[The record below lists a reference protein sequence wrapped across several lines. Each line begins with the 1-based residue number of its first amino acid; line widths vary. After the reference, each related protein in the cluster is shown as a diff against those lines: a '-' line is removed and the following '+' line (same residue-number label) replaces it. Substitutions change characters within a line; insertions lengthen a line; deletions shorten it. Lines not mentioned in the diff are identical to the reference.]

1 MKVKRHE
8 RTLALRGSSVRPRI
22 GGLFAA
28 LFDVVALAEL
38 MPMCGEDWG
47 CCWGC
52 GCCCEYWCWG
62 CCAIFVK
69 LIDMFPFGCIT
80 APEVVDMEDE
90 FDGAAAL
97 NGVLLAGGGVLL
109 VGGGVLHIGG
119 GPPTEKCL
127 KRRSTNFVQC
137 RVRTLHTKECIT
149 ICFESQCEDYAG
161 KRGVLEG
168 GGAVD
173 LYKSPSCSWFAS

>member
-1 MKVKRHE
+1 MRGE
-8 RTLALRGSSVRPRI
+8 IPPLLRDGGGLLALRGSSVRPRI

-119 GPPTEKCL
+119 GPPL
-127 KRRSTNFVQC
+127 LN
-137 RVRTLHTKECIT
+137 
-149 ICFESQCEDYAG
+149 
-161 KRGVLEG
+161 G
-168 GGAVD
+168 GGGLFDEPPRGESAAAFILMLIESVLTLAD
-173 LYKSPSCSWFAS
+173 CGRGGRWGGAMRLPCEE